1 MARVYRYDFLDR
13 ALMRDRR
20 SDDYATAEAIER
32 LGGTILPETARDIDD
47 GLVDDW
53 GVVKVAD
60 IARSRPA
67 PPTAA
72 PEGLRNPSEPTPD
85 DPRAVD
91 VVRDEIDLANPDQVR
106 DWTRA
111 LGVTRNA
118 LEDAVHA
125 VGPSLASVR
134 RYLGNIQS

>member
-1 MARVYRYDFLDR
+1 MARVYRYDFHDR

-32 LGGTILPETARDIDD
+32 LGATILPETARDIDD
-47 GLVDDW
+47 ALVDDW
-53 GVVKVAD
+53 GVVKVGG

-67 PPTAA
+67 PAA
-72 PEGLRNPSEPTPD
+72 ASPAGLRNPSQPTPD
-85 DPRAVD
+85 EPRAVD
-91 VVRDEIDLANPDQVR
+91 VVRDEIDLSNSDQVR

-111 LGVTRNA
+111 LGVTRDA
-118 LEDAVHA
+118 LEDAVRA

>member
-13 ALMRDRR
+13 ALMRERR

-47 GLVDDW
+47 ERVDDW
-53 GVVKVAD
+53 GVVKAAD
-60 IARSRPA
+60 IARSRAAPPA
-67 PPTAA
+67 PS
-72 PEGLRNPSEPTPD
+72 PESLRNPAQPTPD
-85 DPRAVD
+85 EPRPVD
-91 VVRDEIDLANPDQVR
+91 VVRDRIDLADSDQVR

-118 LEDAVHA
+118 LEDAVRA